1 MPYLKADKRHPF
13 MGLDNK
19 ICKNPIYWC
28 RLHQI
33 WLSEDDVKRK
43 QCKNKKT
50 FDMIDTYRCSCL
62 EKKNGRI
69 LYEHD

>member
-1 MPYLKADKRHPF
+1 

-33 WLSEDDVKRK
+33 WLSEDDAKKK
-43 QCKNKKT
+43 Q
-50 FDMIDTYRCSCL
+50 
-62 EKKNGRI
+62 
-69 LYEHD
+69 